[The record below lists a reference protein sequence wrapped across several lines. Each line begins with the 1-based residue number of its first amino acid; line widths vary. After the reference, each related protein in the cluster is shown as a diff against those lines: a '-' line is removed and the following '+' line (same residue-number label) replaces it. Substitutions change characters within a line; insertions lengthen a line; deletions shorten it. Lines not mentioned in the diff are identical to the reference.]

1 MSNNVKQQRLNSI
14 MVDLKQNHES
24 RKKML
29 HNLLKKFN
37 DYQLEI
43 RDFLEDEIK
52 PPQEKFLA
60 ENYRDGLIIRYS
72 LKKFDKL
79 FNTLEIIYQDI
90 QKETS
95 TSDIDAKIQ
104 YWVDISIQYS
114 KYVKGFDDLVTNIL
128 NKWYVFQENIFKEY
142 FSKDEE

>member
-1 MSNNVKQQRLNSI
+1 MSNNLKQQRLNSI
-14 MVDLKQNHES
+14 MVDLKQNHEN
-24 RKKML
+24 RKEML
-29 HNLLKKFN
+29 YGLLKKFN

-43 RDFLEDEIK
+43 KDFLEDEIK

-72 LKKFDKL
+72 IKKFDKL

-90 QKETS
+90 QAETS
-95 TSDIDAKIQ
+95 TSDIDTKIN
-104 YWVDISIQYS
+104 YWVEISKKYS
-114 KYVKGFDDLVTNIL
+114 KYTKEFDNLVTNIL